1 MNTQISKTSSSAQTK
16 LKKLVTTSC
25 RPMKSFG
32 KTKSLKPLKVI
43 KTKIRTQVAK

>member
-1 MNTQISKTSSSAQTK
+1 MNTQNSKNTSTQTK

-32 KTKSLKPLKVI
+32 KTKSLKPLKVGRV
-43 KTKIRTQVAK
+43 KIRTQVAK